1 MAAVFLAIAGSAGAS
16 AASGSISEAQ
26 KRKTQLENDL
36 NDAQALIE
44 QLQDQEGDI
53 QEAVRELDDR
63 LNVISGNIDTLKAQ
77 TRQKNKE
84 LLDTQNQ
91 LEAAR
96 TDESEQYESMKVR
109 IRYMYQNSGIGYLEA
124 LLESGSFAKM
134 LKQVDYMSTMMQYD
148 RAKLE
153 EYQQTQVLIQNAEET
168 IRKDKADLEAL
179 QAQLEEEQ
187 QAVNLLMQEK
197 ETQLSGVRQGISE
210 AEQNAQQYQQEI
222 EAENQLIQEMLAAE
236 AAAKKAAEKAKEAAE
251 FVARH
256 WKGVLVVLAGFLLI
270 VMLIGGLQSC
280 SALVGAAG
288 GGVAA
293 SSYQSEDADIL
304 AAEAAYCALEAE
316 LQEYLDTYE
325 RTHDYDEYHYDL
337 DEIKHDPY
345 VLASILSAL
354 HDGAW
359 TASEVRGTLQML
371 FEKQYILTETVVTEV
386 RYRTVTRTDSEGNE
400 YEVEVP
406 YNYYICTVELENFDL
421 SHLPVYIMDEETLSK
436 YALYMSVL
444 GNKPELFGDSEY
456 IPKYIT
462 NRPEGY
468 EIPPS
473 AMEDETFAAVIT
485 EAEKYLGYPY
495 VWGGSSP
502 STSFDCSG
510 FVSWVLTNSGVCNT
524 GRLGAQG
531 LYNIS
536 TPVSNPQ
543 PGDLVFFVGTYDT
556 PGVSH
561 VGIYVGN
568 SMMIHCGDPISY
580 SNLNSSYWQA
590 HFYAYA
596 RPPYS

>member
-1 MAAVFLAIAGSAGAS
+1 MVKRNIRQIIGVVMAAVFLATIAGSVGAS

-36 NDAQALIE
+36 NDAKALIE

-236 AAAKKAAEKAKEAAE
+236 AAAKKAAEEQQKQQEVQKNNASADSNVNTNDVYEG
-251 FVARH
+251 
-256 WKGVLVVLAGFLLI
+256 GVFTWPCPSSHKITSGFGYRDKPTAGATSYHQGYD
-270 VMLIGGLQSC
+270 IGA
-280 SALVGAAG
+280 SAGAAI
-288 GGVAA
+288 VAA
-293 SSYQSEDADIL
+293 AD
-304 AAEAAYCALEAE
+304 
-316 LQEYLDTYE
+316 
-325 RTHDYDEYHYDL
+325 
-337 DEIKHDPY
+337 
-345 VLASILSAL
+345 
-354 HDGAW
+354 G
-359 TASEVRGTLQML
+359 
-371 FEKQYILTETVVTEV
+371 VVTSTG
-386 RYRTVTRTDSEGNE
+386 YS
-400 YEVEVP
+400 
-406 YNYYICTVELENFDL
+406 
-421 SHLPVYIMDEETLSK
+421 
-436 YALYMSVL
+436 SVL
-444 GNKPELFGDSEY
+444 GNYVILSHGGGLFT
-456 IPKYIT
+456 I
-462 NRPEGY
+462 Y
-468 EIPPS
+468 EHCS
-473 AMEDETFAAVIT
+473 AV
-485 EAEKYLGYPY
+485 LVSQGQS
-495 VWGGSSP
+495 VSRGSTIAKVG
-502 STSFDCSG
+502 ST
-510 FVSWVLTNSGVCNT
+510 
-524 GRLGAQG
+524 
-531 LYNIS
+531 
-536 TPVSNPQ
+536 
-543 PGDLVFFVGTYDT
+543 
-556 PGVSH
+556 GVSTGPH
-561 VGIYVGN
+561 LHFGVQLNGKYVDPGN
-568 SMMIHCGDPISY
+568 YLKG
-580 SNLNSSYWQA
+580 
-590 HFYAYA
+590 
-596 RPPYS
+596 

>member
-1 MAAVFLAIAGSAGAS
+1 MVKRNIRQIIGVVMAAVFLATIAGSAGAS

-44 QLQDQEGDI
+44 QLQDQEGEI

-153 EYQQTQVLIQNAEET
+153 EYQQTQALIQNAEET

-236 AAAKKAAEKAKEAAE
+236 AAAKKAAEEQQKQQEVQKNNASADSNVNTNDVYEG
-251 FVARH
+251 
-256 WKGVLVVLAGFLLI
+256 GVFTWPCPSSHKITSGFGYRDKPTAGATSYHQGYD
-270 VMLIGGLQSC
+270 IGA
-280 SALVGAAG
+280 SAGAAI
-288 GGVAA
+288 VAA
-293 SSYQSEDADIL
+293 AD
-304 AAEAAYCALEAE
+304 
-316 LQEYLDTYE
+316 
-325 RTHDYDEYHYDL
+325 
-337 DEIKHDPY
+337 
-345 VLASILSAL
+345 
-354 HDGAW
+354 G
-359 TASEVRGTLQML
+359 
-371 FEKQYILTETVVTEV
+371 VVTSTG
-386 RYRTVTRTDSEGNE
+386 YS
-400 YEVEVP
+400 
-406 YNYYICTVELENFDL
+406 
-421 SHLPVYIMDEETLSK
+421 
-436 YALYMSVL
+436 SVL
-444 GNKPELFGDSEY
+444 GNYVILSHGGGLFT
-456 IPKYIT
+456 I
-462 NRPEGY
+462 Y
-468 EIPPS
+468 EHCS
-473 AMEDETFAAVIT
+473 AV
-485 EAEKYLGYPY
+485 LVSRGQS
-495 VWGGSSP
+495 VSRGSTIAKVG
-502 STSFDCSG
+502 ST
-510 FVSWVLTNSGVCNT
+510 
-524 GRLGAQG
+524 
-531 LYNIS
+531 
-536 TPVSNPQ
+536 
-543 PGDLVFFVGTYDT
+543 
-556 PGVSH
+556 GVSTGPH
-561 VGIYVGN
+561 LHFGVQLNGKYVDPGN
-568 SMMIHCGDPISY
+568 YLKG
-580 SNLNSSYWQA
+580 
-590 HFYAYA
+590 
-596 RPPYS
+596 

>member
-1 MAAVFLAIAGSAGAS
+1 MAAVFLATIAGSAGAS

-63 LNVISGNIDTLKAQ
+63 LNMISGNIDTLKAQ

-153 EYQQTQVLIQNAEET
+153 EYQQTQALIQNAEET

-236 AAAKKAAEKAKEAAE
+236 AAAKKAVEEKQKQQEVQKNNASADSNVNTNDVYEGGVFTWPCPSSHKITSGFGYRDKPAAG
-251 FVARH
+251 ATSYH
-256 WKGVLVVLAGFLLI
+256 QGYD
-270 VMLIGGLQSC
+270 IGA
-280 SALVGAAG
+280 SAGAAI
-288 GGVAA
+288 VAA
-293 SSYQSEDADIL
+293 AD
-304 AAEAAYCALEAE
+304 
-316 LQEYLDTYE
+316 
-325 RTHDYDEYHYDL
+325 
-337 DEIKHDPY
+337 
-345 VLASILSAL
+345 
-354 HDGAW
+354 G
-359 TASEVRGTLQML
+359 
-371 FEKQYILTETVVTEV
+371 VVTSTG
-386 RYRTVTRTDSEGNE
+386 YS
-400 YEVEVP
+400 
-406 YNYYICTVELENFDL
+406 
-421 SHLPVYIMDEETLSK
+421 
-436 YALYMSVL
+436 SVL
-444 GNKPELFGDSEY
+444 GNYVILSHGGGLFT
-456 IPKYIT
+456 I
-462 NRPEGY
+462 Y
-468 EIPPS
+468 EHCS
-473 AMEDETFAAVIT
+473 AV
-485 EAEKYLGYPY
+485 LVSRGQS
-495 VWGGSSP
+495 VSRGSTIAKVG
-502 STSFDCSG
+502 ST
-510 FVSWVLTNSGVCNT
+510 
-524 GRLGAQG
+524 
-531 LYNIS
+531 
-536 TPVSNPQ
+536 
-543 PGDLVFFVGTYDT
+543 
-556 PGVSH
+556 GVSTGPH
-561 VGIYVGN
+561 LHFGVQLNGKYVDPGN
-568 SMMIHCGDPISY
+568 YLKG
-580 SNLNSSYWQA
+580 
-590 HFYAYA
+590 
-596 RPPYS
+596 

>member
-1 MAAVFLAIAGSAGAS
+1 MVKRNIRQIIGVVMAAVFLATIAGSAGAS

-153 EYQQTQVLIQNAEET
+153 EYQQTQALIQNAEET

-187 QAVNLLMQEK
+187 QSVNLLMQEK

-236 AAAKKAAEKAKEAAE
+236 AAAKKAAEEKKQQEVQKNNASADSNVNTNDVYEG
-251 FVARH
+251 
-256 WKGVLVVLAGFLLI
+256 GVFTWPCPSSHKITSGFGYRDKPTAGATSYHQGYD
-270 VMLIGGLQSC
+270 IGA
-280 SALVGAAG
+280 SAGAAI
-288 GGVAA
+288 VAA
-293 SSYQSEDADIL
+293 AD
-304 AAEAAYCALEAE
+304 
-316 LQEYLDTYE
+316 
-325 RTHDYDEYHYDL
+325 
-337 DEIKHDPY
+337 
-345 VLASILSAL
+345 
-354 HDGAW
+354 G
-359 TASEVRGTLQML
+359 
-371 FEKQYILTETVVTEV
+371 VVTSTG
-386 RYRTVTRTDSEGNE
+386 YS
-400 YEVEVP
+400 
-406 YNYYICTVELENFDL
+406 
-421 SHLPVYIMDEETLSK
+421 
-436 YALYMSVL
+436 SVL
-444 GNKPELFGDSEY
+444 GNYVILSHGGGLFT
-456 IPKYIT
+456 I
-462 NRPEGY
+462 Y
-468 EIPPS
+468 EHCS
-473 AMEDETFAAVIT
+473 AV
-485 EAEKYLGYPY
+485 LVSQGQS
-495 VWGGSSP
+495 VSRGSTIAKVG
-502 STSFDCSG
+502 ST
-510 FVSWVLTNSGVCNT
+510 
-524 GRLGAQG
+524 
-531 LYNIS
+531 
-536 TPVSNPQ
+536 
-543 PGDLVFFVGTYDT
+543 
-556 PGVSH
+556 GVSTGPH
-561 VGIYVGN
+561 LHFGVQLNGKYVDPGN
-568 SMMIHCGDPISY
+568 YLKGQKGVRRSE
-580 SNLNSSYWQA
+580 
-590 HFYAYA
+590 
-596 RPPYS
+596 

>member
-1 MAAVFLAIAGSAGAS
+1 MAAVFLATIAGSAGAS

-153 EYQQTQVLIQNAEET
+153 EYQQTQELIQNAEET

-236 AAAKKAAEKAKEAAE
+236 AAAKKAAEEQQKQQEVQKNNASADSNVNTNDVYEG
-251 FVARH
+251 
-256 WKGVLVVLAGFLLI
+256 GVFTWPCPSSHKITSGFGYRDKLTAGATSYHQGYD
-270 VMLIGGLQSC
+270 IGA
-280 SALVGAAG
+280 SAGAAI
-288 GGVAA
+288 VAA
-293 SSYQSEDADIL
+293 AD
-304 AAEAAYCALEAE
+304 
-316 LQEYLDTYE
+316 
-325 RTHDYDEYHYDL
+325 
-337 DEIKHDPY
+337 
-345 VLASILSAL
+345 
-354 HDGAW
+354 G
-359 TASEVRGTLQML
+359 
-371 FEKQYILTETVVTEV
+371 VVTSTG
-386 RYRTVTRTDSEGNE
+386 YS
-400 YEVEVP
+400 
-406 YNYYICTVELENFDL
+406 
-421 SHLPVYIMDEETLSK
+421 
-436 YALYMSVL
+436 SVL
-444 GNKPELFGDSEY
+444 GNYVILSHGGGLFT
-456 IPKYIT
+456 I
-462 NRPEGY
+462 Y
-468 EIPPS
+468 EHCS
-473 AMEDETFAAVIT
+473 AV
-485 EAEKYLGYPY
+485 LVSQGQS
-495 VWGGSSP
+495 VSRGSTIAKVG
-502 STSFDCSG
+502 ST
-510 FVSWVLTNSGVCNT
+510 
-524 GRLGAQG
+524 
-531 LYNIS
+531 
-536 TPVSNPQ
+536 
-543 PGDLVFFVGTYDT
+543 
-556 PGVSH
+556 GVSTGPH
-561 VGIYVGN
+561 LHFGVQLNGKYVDPGN
-568 SMMIHCGDPISY
+568 YLKG
-580 SNLNSSYWQA
+580 
-590 HFYAYA
+590 
-596 RPPYS
+596 

>member
-1 MAAVFLAIAGSAGAS
+1 MVKRNIRQIIGVVMAAVFLATIAGSAGAS

-36 NDAQALIE
+36 NDAKALIE

-236 AAAKKAAEKAKEAAE
+236 AAAKKAAEEQQKQQEVQKNNASADSNVNTNDVYEG
-251 FVARH
+251 
-256 WKGVLVVLAGFLLI
+256 GVFTWPCPSSHKITSGFGYRDKPTAGATSYHQGYD
-270 VMLIGGLQSC
+270 IGA
-280 SALVGAAG
+280 SAGAAI
-288 GGVAA
+288 VAA
-293 SSYQSEDADIL
+293 AD
-304 AAEAAYCALEAE
+304 
-316 LQEYLDTYE
+316 
-325 RTHDYDEYHYDL
+325 
-337 DEIKHDPY
+337 
-345 VLASILSAL
+345 
-354 HDGAW
+354 G
-359 TASEVRGTLQML
+359 
-371 FEKQYILTETVVTEV
+371 VVTSTG
-386 RYRTVTRTDSEGNE
+386 YS
-400 YEVEVP
+400 
-406 YNYYICTVELENFDL
+406 
-421 SHLPVYIMDEETLSK
+421 
-436 YALYMSVL
+436 SVL
-444 GNKPELFGDSEY
+444 GNYVILSHGGGLFT
-456 IPKYIT
+456 I
-462 NRPEGY
+462 Y
-468 EIPPS
+468 EHCS
-473 AMEDETFAAVIT
+473 AV
-485 EAEKYLGYPY
+485 LVSQGQS
-495 VWGGSSP
+495 VSRGSTIAKVG
-502 STSFDCSG
+502 ST
-510 FVSWVLTNSGVCNT
+510 
-524 GRLGAQG
+524 
-531 LYNIS
+531 
-536 TPVSNPQ
+536 
-543 PGDLVFFVGTYDT
+543 
-556 PGVSH
+556 GVSTGPH
-561 VGIYVGN
+561 LHFGVQLNGKYVDPGN
-568 SMMIHCGDPISY
+568 YLKG
-580 SNLNSSYWQA
+580 
-590 HFYAYA
+590 
-596 RPPYS
+596 

>member
-1 MAAVFLAIAGSAGAS
+1 MVKRNIRQIIGVVMAAVFLSTIAGSAGAS

-236 AAAKKAAEKAKEAAE
+236 AAAKKAAEEQQKQQEVQKNNASADSNVNTNDVYEG
-251 FVARH
+251 
-256 WKGVLVVLAGFLLI
+256 GVFTWPCPSSHKITSGFGYRDKQTAGATSYHQGYD
-270 VMLIGGLQSC
+270 IGA
-280 SALVGAAG
+280 SAGAAI
-288 GGVAA
+288 VAA
-293 SSYQSEDADIL
+293 AD
-304 AAEAAYCALEAE
+304 
-316 LQEYLDTYE
+316 
-325 RTHDYDEYHYDL
+325 
-337 DEIKHDPY
+337 
-345 VLASILSAL
+345 
-354 HDGAW
+354 G
-359 TASEVRGTLQML
+359 
-371 FEKQYILTETVVTEV
+371 VVTSTG
-386 RYRTVTRTDSEGNE
+386 YS
-400 YEVEVP
+400 
-406 YNYYICTVELENFDL
+406 
-421 SHLPVYIMDEETLSK
+421 
-436 YALYMSVL
+436 SVL
-444 GNKPELFGDSEY
+444 GNYVILSHGGGLFT
-456 IPKYIT
+456 I
-462 NRPEGY
+462 Y
-468 EIPPS
+468 EHCS
-473 AMEDETFAAVIT
+473 AV
-485 EAEKYLGYPY
+485 LVSRGQS
-495 VWGGSSP
+495 VSRGSTIAKVG
-502 STSFDCSG
+502 ST
-510 FVSWVLTNSGVCNT
+510 
-524 GRLGAQG
+524 
-531 LYNIS
+531 
-536 TPVSNPQ
+536 
-543 PGDLVFFVGTYDT
+543 
-556 PGVSH
+556 GVSTGPH
-561 VGIYVGN
+561 LHFGVQLNGKYVDPGN
-568 SMMIHCGDPISY
+568 YLKG
-580 SNLNSSYWQA
+580 
-590 HFYAYA
+590 
-596 RPPYS
+596 

>member
-1 MAAVFLAIAGSAGAS
+1 MVKRNIRQIIGVVMAAVFLATIAGSAGAS

-153 EYQQTQVLIQNAEET
+153 EYQQTQELIQNAEET

-236 AAAKKAAEKAKEAAE
+236 AAAKKAAEEQQKQQEVQKNNASADSNVNTNDVYEG
-251 FVARH
+251 
-256 WKGVLVVLAGFLLI
+256 GVFTWPCPSSHKITSGFGYRDKLTAGATSYHQGYD
-270 VMLIGGLQSC
+270 IGA
-280 SALVGAAG
+280 SAGAAI
-288 GGVAA
+288 VAA
-293 SSYQSEDADIL
+293 AD
-304 AAEAAYCALEAE
+304 
-316 LQEYLDTYE
+316 
-325 RTHDYDEYHYDL
+325 
-337 DEIKHDPY
+337 
-345 VLASILSAL
+345 
-354 HDGAW
+354 G
-359 TASEVRGTLQML
+359 
-371 FEKQYILTETVVTEV
+371 VVTSTG
-386 RYRTVTRTDSEGNE
+386 YS
-400 YEVEVP
+400 
-406 YNYYICTVELENFDL
+406 
-421 SHLPVYIMDEETLSK
+421 
-436 YALYMSVL
+436 SVL
-444 GNKPELFGDSEY
+444 GNYVILSHGGGLFT
-456 IPKYIT
+456 I
-462 NRPEGY
+462 Y
-468 EIPPS
+468 EHCS
-473 AMEDETFAAVIT
+473 AV
-485 EAEKYLGYPY
+485 LVSQGQS
-495 VWGGSSP
+495 VSRGSTIAKVG
-502 STSFDCSG
+502 ST
-510 FVSWVLTNSGVCNT
+510 
-524 GRLGAQG
+524 
-531 LYNIS
+531 
-536 TPVSNPQ
+536 
-543 PGDLVFFVGTYDT
+543 
-556 PGVSH
+556 GVSTGPH
-561 VGIYVGN
+561 LHFGVQLNGKYVDPGN
-568 SMMIHCGDPISY
+568 YLKG
-580 SNLNSSYWQA
+580 
-590 HFYAYA
+590 
-596 RPPYS
+596 

>member
-1 MAAVFLAIAGSAGAS
+1 MVKRNIRQIIGVVMAAVFLATIAGSAGAS

-44 QLQDQEGDI
+44 QLQDQEGNI

-236 AAAKKAAEKAKEAAE
+236 AAAKKAAEEQQKQQEVQKNNASADSNVNTNDVYEG
-251 FVARH
+251 
-256 WKGVLVVLAGFLLI
+256 GVFTWPCPSSHKITSGFGYRDKPTAGATSYHQGYD
-270 VMLIGGLQSC
+270 IGA
-280 SALVGAAG
+280 SAGAAI
-288 GGVAA
+288 VAA
-293 SSYQSEDADIL
+293 AD
-304 AAEAAYCALEAE
+304 
-316 LQEYLDTYE
+316 
-325 RTHDYDEYHYDL
+325 
-337 DEIKHDPY
+337 
-345 VLASILSAL
+345 
-354 HDGAW
+354 G
-359 TASEVRGTLQML
+359 
-371 FEKQYILTETVVTEV
+371 VVTSTG
-386 RYRTVTRTDSEGNE
+386 YS
-400 YEVEVP
+400 
-406 YNYYICTVELENFDL
+406 
-421 SHLPVYIMDEETLSK
+421 
-436 YALYMSVL
+436 SVL
-444 GNKPELFGDSEY
+444 GNYVILSHGGGLFT
-456 IPKYIT
+456 I
-462 NRPEGY
+462 Y
-468 EIPPS
+468 EHCS
-473 AMEDETFAAVIT
+473 AV
-485 EAEKYLGYPY
+485 LVSQGQS
-495 VWGGSSP
+495 VSRGSTIAKVG
-502 STSFDCSG
+502 ST
-510 FVSWVLTNSGVCNT
+510 
-524 GRLGAQG
+524 
-531 LYNIS
+531 
-536 TPVSNPQ
+536 
-543 PGDLVFFVGTYDT
+543 
-556 PGVSH
+556 GVSTGPH
-561 VGIYVGN
+561 LHFGVQLNGKYVDPGN
-568 SMMIHCGDPISY
+568 YLKG
-580 SNLNSSYWQA
+580 
-590 HFYAYA
+590 
-596 RPPYS
+596 

>member
-1 MAAVFLAIAGSAGAS
+1 MVKRNIRQIIGVVMAAVFLSTIAGSAGAS

-236 AAAKKAAEKAKEAAE
+236 AAAKKAAEEQQKQQEVQKNNASADSNVNTNDVYEGGV
-251 FVARH
+251 FTWPCPSRH
-256 WKGVLVVLAGFLLI
+256 KITSGFGYRDKPTAGATSYHQGYD
-270 VMLIGGLQSC
+270 IGA
-280 SALVGAAG
+280 SAGAAI
-288 GGVAA
+288 VAA
-293 SSYQSEDADIL
+293 AD
-304 AAEAAYCALEAE
+304 
-316 LQEYLDTYE
+316 
-325 RTHDYDEYHYDL
+325 
-337 DEIKHDPY
+337 
-345 VLASILSAL
+345 
-354 HDGAW
+354 G
-359 TASEVRGTLQML
+359 
-371 FEKQYILTETVVTEV
+371 VVTSTG
-386 RYRTVTRTDSEGNE
+386 YS
-400 YEVEVP
+400 
-406 YNYYICTVELENFDL
+406 
-421 SHLPVYIMDEETLSK
+421 
-436 YALYMSVL
+436 SVL
-444 GNKPELFGDSEY
+444 GNYVVLSHGGGLFT
-456 IPKYIT
+456 I
-462 NRPEGY
+462 Y
-468 EIPPS
+468 EHCS
-473 AMEDETFAAVIT
+473 AV
-485 EAEKYLGYPY
+485 LVSRGQS
-495 VWGGSSP
+495 VSRGSTIAKVG
-502 STSFDCSG
+502 ST
-510 FVSWVLTNSGVCNT
+510 
-524 GRLGAQG
+524 
-531 LYNIS
+531 
-536 TPVSNPQ
+536 
-543 PGDLVFFVGTYDT
+543 
-556 PGVSH
+556 GVSTGPH
-561 VGIYVGN
+561 LHFGVQLNGKYVDPGN
-568 SMMIHCGDPISY
+568 YLKG
-580 SNLNSSYWQA
+580 
-590 HFYAYA
+590 
-596 RPPYS
+596 

>member
-1 MAAVFLAIAGSAGAS
+1 MVKRNIRQIIGVVMAAVFLATIAGSAGAS

-236 AAAKKAAEKAKEAAE
+236 AAAKKAAEEQQKQQEVQKNNASADSNVNTNDVYEGGVFTWPCPSSHKITSGFGYRDKPTAGATSYHQGYDIGASAGAAI
-251 FVARH
+251 VAAADGVVTSTGYSSGLGNYVILSH
-256 WKGVLVVLAGFLLI
+256 GGGLFTIYEHCSAVLVSRG
-270 VMLIGGLQSC
+270 QSV
-280 SALVGAAG
+280 SRGSTIAKVG
-288 GGVAA
+288 
-293 SSYQSEDADIL
+293 
-304 AAEAAYCALEAE
+304 
-316 LQEYLDTYE
+316 
-325 RTHDYDEYHYDL
+325 
-337 DEIKHDPY
+337 
-345 VLASILSAL
+345 
-354 HDGAW
+354 
-359 TASEVRGTLQML
+359 
-371 FEKQYILTETVVTEV
+371 
-386 RYRTVTRTDSEGNE
+386 
-400 YEVEVP
+400 
-406 YNYYICTVELENFDL
+406 
-421 SHLPVYIMDEETLSK
+421 
-436 YALYMSVL
+436 
-444 GNKPELFGDSEY
+444 
-456 IPKYIT
+456 
-462 NRPEGY
+462 
-468 EIPPS
+468 
-473 AMEDETFAAVIT
+473 
-485 EAEKYLGYPY
+485 
-495 VWGGSSP
+495 
-502 STSFDCSG
+502 ST
-510 FVSWVLTNSGVCNT
+510 
-524 GRLGAQG
+524 
-531 LYNIS
+531 
-536 TPVSNPQ
+536 
-543 PGDLVFFVGTYDT
+543 
-556 PGVSH
+556 GVSTGPH
-561 VGIYVGN
+561 LHFGVQLNGKYVDPGN
-568 SMMIHCGDPISY
+568 YLKG
-580 SNLNSSYWQA
+580 
-590 HFYAYA
+590 
-596 RPPYS
+596 

>member
-1 MAAVFLAIAGSAGAS
+1 MVKRNIRQIIGVVMAAVFLATIAGSAGAS

-91 LEAAR
+91 LETAR

-153 EYQQTQVLIQNAEET
+153 EYQQTQELIQNAEET

-236 AAAKKAAEKAKEAAE
+236 AAAKKVAEEQQKQQEVQKNNASADSNVNTNDVYEG
-251 FVARH
+251 
-256 WKGVLVVLAGFLLI
+256 GVFTWPCPSSHKITSGFGYRDKPTAGATSYHQGYD
-270 VMLIGGLQSC
+270 IGA
-280 SALVGAAG
+280 SAGAAI
-288 GGVAA
+288 VAA
-293 SSYQSEDADIL
+293 AD
-304 AAEAAYCALEAE
+304 
-316 LQEYLDTYE
+316 
-325 RTHDYDEYHYDL
+325 
-337 DEIKHDPY
+337 
-345 VLASILSAL
+345 
-354 HDGAW
+354 G
-359 TASEVRGTLQML
+359 
-371 FEKQYILTETVVTEV
+371 VVTSTG
-386 RYRTVTRTDSEGNE
+386 YS
-400 YEVEVP
+400 
-406 YNYYICTVELENFDL
+406 
-421 SHLPVYIMDEETLSK
+421 
-436 YALYMSVL
+436 SVL
-444 GNKPELFGDSEY
+444 GNYVILSHGGGLFT
-456 IPKYIT
+456 I
-462 NRPEGY
+462 Y
-468 EIPPS
+468 EHCS
-473 AMEDETFAAVIT
+473 AV
-485 EAEKYLGYPY
+485 LVSQGQS
-495 VWGGSSP
+495 VSRGSTIAKVG
-502 STSFDCSG
+502 ST
-510 FVSWVLTNSGVCNT
+510 
-524 GRLGAQG
+524 
-531 LYNIS
+531 
-536 TPVSNPQ
+536 
-543 PGDLVFFVGTYDT
+543 
-556 PGVSH
+556 GVSTGPH
-561 VGIYVGN
+561 LHFGVQLNGKYVDPGN
-568 SMMIHCGDPISY
+568 YLKG
-580 SNLNSSYWQA
+580 
-590 HFYAYA
+590 
-596 RPPYS
+596 

>member
-1 MAAVFLAIAGSAGAS
+1 MVKRNIRQIIGVVMAAVFLATIAGSAGAS

-44 QLQDQEGDI
+44 QVQDQEGDI

-153 EYQQTQVLIQNAEET
+153 EYQQTQALIQNAEET

-236 AAAKKAAEKAKEAAE
+236 AAAKKAAEEQQKQQEVQKNNASADSNVNTNDVYEG
-251 FVARH
+251 
-256 WKGVLVVLAGFLLI
+256 GVFTWPCPSSHKITSGFGYRDKPTAGATSYHQGYD
-270 VMLIGGLQSC
+270 IGA
-280 SALVGAAG
+280 SAGAAI
-288 GGVAA
+288 VAA
-293 SSYQSEDADIL
+293 AD
-304 AAEAAYCALEAE
+304 
-316 LQEYLDTYE
+316 
-325 RTHDYDEYHYDL
+325 
-337 DEIKHDPY
+337 
-345 VLASILSAL
+345 
-354 HDGAW
+354 G
-359 TASEVRGTLQML
+359 
-371 FEKQYILTETVVTEV
+371 VVTSTG
-386 RYRTVTRTDSEGNE
+386 YS
-400 YEVEVP
+400 
-406 YNYYICTVELENFDL
+406 
-421 SHLPVYIMDEETLSK
+421 
-436 YALYMSVL
+436 SVL
-444 GNKPELFGDSEY
+444 GNYVILSHGGGLFT
-456 IPKYIT
+456 I
-462 NRPEGY
+462 Y
-468 EIPPS
+468 EHCS
-473 AMEDETFAAVIT
+473 AV
-485 EAEKYLGYPY
+485 LVSRGQS
-495 VWGGSSP
+495 VSRGSTIAKVG
-502 STSFDCSG
+502 ST
-510 FVSWVLTNSGVCNT
+510 
-524 GRLGAQG
+524 
-531 LYNIS
+531 
-536 TPVSNPQ
+536 
-543 PGDLVFFVGTYDT
+543 
-556 PGVSH
+556 GVSTGPH
-561 VGIYVGN
+561 LHFGVQLNGKYVDPGN
-568 SMMIHCGDPISY
+568 YLKG
-580 SNLNSSYWQA
+580 
-590 HFYAYA
+590 
-596 RPPYS
+596 

>member
-1 MAAVFLAIAGSAGAS
+1 MVKRNIRQIIGVVMAAVFLATIAGSAGAS

-44 QLQDQEGDI
+44 QLQNQEGDI

-153 EYQQTQVLIQNAEET
+153 EYQQTQALIQNAEET

-236 AAAKKAAEKAKEAAE
+236 AAAKKAAEEKKQQEVQKNNASADSNVNTNDVYEG
-251 FVARH
+251 
-256 WKGVLVVLAGFLLI
+256 GVFTWPCPSSHKINSGFGYRDKPTAGATSYHQGYD
-270 VMLIGGLQSC
+270 IGA
-280 SALVGAAG
+280 SAGAAI
-288 GGVAA
+288 VAA
-293 SSYQSEDADIL
+293 AD
-304 AAEAAYCALEAE
+304 
-316 LQEYLDTYE
+316 
-325 RTHDYDEYHYDL
+325 
-337 DEIKHDPY
+337 
-345 VLASILSAL
+345 
-354 HDGAW
+354 G
-359 TASEVRGTLQML
+359 
-371 FEKQYILTETVVTEV
+371 VVTSTG
-386 RYRTVTRTDSEGNE
+386 YS
-400 YEVEVP
+400 
-406 YNYYICTVELENFDL
+406 
-421 SHLPVYIMDEETLSK
+421 
-436 YALYMSVL
+436 SVL
-444 GNKPELFGDSEY
+444 GNYVILSHGGGLFT
-456 IPKYIT
+456 I
-462 NRPEGY
+462 Y
-468 EIPPS
+468 EHCS
-473 AMEDETFAAVIT
+473 AV
-485 EAEKYLGYPY
+485 LVSQGQS
-495 VWGGSSP
+495 VSRGSTIAKVG
-502 STSFDCSG
+502 ST
-510 FVSWVLTNSGVCNT
+510 
-524 GRLGAQG
+524 
-531 LYNIS
+531 
-536 TPVSNPQ
+536 
-543 PGDLVFFVGTYDT
+543 
-556 PGVSH
+556 GVSTGPH
-561 VGIYVGN
+561 LHFGVQLNGKYVDPGN
-568 SMMIHCGDPISY
+568 YLKG
-580 SNLNSSYWQA
+580 
-590 HFYAYA
+590 
-596 RPPYS
+596 

>member
-1 MAAVFLAIAGSAGAS
+1 MVKRNIRQIIGVVMAAVFLATIAGSAGAS

-36 NDAQALIE
+36 NDAKALIE

-236 AAAKKAAEKAKEAAE
+236 AAAKKAAEEQQKQQEVQKNNASADSNVNTNDVYEG
-251 FVARH
+251 
-256 WKGVLVVLAGFLLI
+256 GVFTWPCPSSHKITSGFGYRDKPTAGATSYHQGYD
-270 VMLIGGLQSC
+270 IGA
-280 SALVGAAG
+280 SAGAAI
-288 GGVAA
+288 VAA
-293 SSYQSEDADIL
+293 AD
-304 AAEAAYCALEAE
+304 
-316 LQEYLDTYE
+316 
-325 RTHDYDEYHYDL
+325 
-337 DEIKHDPY
+337 
-345 VLASILSAL
+345 
-354 HDGAW
+354 G
-359 TASEVRGTLQML
+359 
-371 FEKQYILTETVVTEV
+371 VVTSTG
-386 RYRTVTRTDSEGNE
+386 YS
-400 YEVEVP
+400 
-406 YNYYICTVELENFDL
+406 
-421 SHLPVYIMDEETLSK
+421 
-436 YALYMSVL
+436 SVL
-444 GNKPELFGDSEY
+444 GNYVILSHGGGLFT
-456 IPKYIT
+456 I
-462 NRPEGY
+462 Y
-468 EIPPS
+468 EHCS
-473 AMEDETFAAVIT
+473 AV
-485 EAEKYLGYPY
+485 LVSQGQS
-495 VWGGSSP
+495 VSRGSTIAKVG
-502 STSFDCSG
+502 STS
-510 FVSWVLTNSGVCNT
+510 VSTGPHLHFGVQLN
-524 GRLGAQG
+524 GK
-531 LYNIS
+531 Y
-536 TPVSNPQ
+536 VD
-543 PGDLVFFVGTYDT
+543 PGNYLKG
-556 PGVSH
+556 
-561 VGIYVGN
+561 
-568 SMMIHCGDPISY
+568 
-580 SNLNSSYWQA
+580 
-590 HFYAYA
+590 
-596 RPPYS
+596 